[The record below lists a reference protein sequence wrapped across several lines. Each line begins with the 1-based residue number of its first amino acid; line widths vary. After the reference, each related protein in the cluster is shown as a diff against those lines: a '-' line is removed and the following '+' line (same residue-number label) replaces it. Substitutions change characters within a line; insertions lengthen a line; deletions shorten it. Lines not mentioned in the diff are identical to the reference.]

1 MGMGVAEGAA
11 ATVIG
16 QLYASHAHWLQG
28 WLRSRTHCASRAAD
42 LTQDT
47 FCRLLEQP
55 RLPPLASPRGYLAT
69 IARRLLIDDIR
80 RREIER
86 AIADI
91 CALQSGEVNLLTPER
106 IAEATQFLDM
116 VARLLDTLPEQ
127 ARIAFLLRR
136 VEGLSQQE
144 VAAALG
150 VSLATVKR
158 YIALSYASCLSIM
171 EAA

>member
-1 MGMGVAEGAA
+1 MGVAEGAA

-91 CALQSGEVNLLTPER
+91 CALQSGEANLLTPER

>member
-1 MGMGVAEGAA
+1 MVEGAA
-11 ATVIG
+11 AAAISK
-16 QLYASHAHWLQG
+16 LYTTHAHWLRD
-28 WLRSRTHCASRAAD
+28 WLRLRTRCASRAAD

-69 IARRLLIDDIR
+69 VARRLLIDDIR

-91 CALQSGEVNLLTPER
+91 CALQNGEADLLTPER
-106 IAEATQFLDM
+106 IAEAAQFLDM

-127 ARIAFLLRR
+127 ARTAFLLRR

-144 VAAALG
+144 VATALG

-158 YIALSYASCLSIM
+158 HIALSYASCLSIM
-171 EAA
+171 EGA